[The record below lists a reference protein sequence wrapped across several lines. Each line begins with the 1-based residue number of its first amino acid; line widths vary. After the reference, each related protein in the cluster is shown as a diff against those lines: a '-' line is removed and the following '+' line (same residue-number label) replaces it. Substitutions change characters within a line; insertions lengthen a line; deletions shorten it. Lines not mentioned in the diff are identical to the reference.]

1 MVQTLYCIAWH
12 NLWRLDILVWVAGV
26 FLALL
31 AIGGLLWQN
40 RQYRRLRRSMDVL
53 SKLNLHTVEYD
64 LVLKAMRLAIWHVD
78 LRTNTLSFGTDYRE
92 STDNAVIP
100 PNTSLEAFFQLVEE
114 PYSTQLREMLEDL
127 RSGRV
132 DNAHGQYRMRVPH
145 TQRNYWGETFITVE
159 HRDLTGRPL
168 TLVGA
173 SVRID
178 RQKALEEQLIEAR
191 NKAEESDRLK
201 SAFLANMSHEIRTPL
216 NAIVGFSDVLPSVQ
230 DEGER
235 QHLMDLIRENNAHLL
250 RLFDDMVNMSKLEAG
265 ETVVRREHFSVKQ
278 FIDDQLERYE
288 DKALEK
294 NLFLHSDVR
303 TDDATLYT
311 DKHRLGEILHQYI
324 DNALKFTTEG
334 GVTIGYDI
342 KADSIRLWVRD
353 TGIGIDE
360 NHLGEHLFDRFVKI
374 DEFVPG
380 TGLGLSIC
388 RRLAL
393 SLDGKV
399 GVESQLGEGS
409 CFWVELPNR

>member
-1 MVQTLYCIAWH
+1 
-12 NLWRLDILVWVAGV
+12 
-26 FLALL
+26 
-31 AIGGLLWQN
+31 
-40 RQYRRLRRSMDVL
+40 
-53 SKLNLHTVEYD
+53 
-64 LVLKAMRLAIWHVD
+64 
-78 LRTNTLSFGTDYRE
+78 
-92 STDNAVIP
+92 
-100 PNTSLEAFFQLVEE
+100 
-114 PYSTQLREMLEDL
+114 
-127 RSGRV
+127 
-132 DNAHGQYRMRVPH
+132 
-145 TQRNYWGETFITVE
+145 
-159 HRDLTGRPL
+159 
-168 TLVGA
+168 
-173 SVRID
+173 
-178 RQKALEEQLIEAR
+178 
-191 NKAEESDRLK
+191 
-201 SAFLANMSHEIRTPL
+201 
-216 NAIVGFSDVLPSVQ
+216 
-230 DEGER
+230 
-235 QHLMDLIRENNAHLL
+235 
-250 RLFDDMVNMSKLEAG
+250 
-265 ETVVRREHFSVKQ
+265 
-278 FIDDQLERYE
+278 LERYE

-294 NLFLHSDVR
+294 NLFLHSDVH

-311 DKHRLGEILHQYI
+311 DKHRLGEILHQYL